1 MLTFAELSTRIY
13 CYLVYA
19 MQPIGALIILSL
31 MLNLCMKLWR
41 KWQDEAIE
49 NYRVQRRFREMRK
62 HKPLIVEEQEEQK

>member
-49 NYRVQRRFREMRK
+49 NYRVQQRFREMRK

>member
-19 MQPIGALIILSL
+19 MQPIGALIILSR

>member
-49 NYRVQRRFREMRK
+49 NYRVQQRFREMRK
-62 HKPLIVEEQEEQK
+62 HKPLIVEEQEERK

>member
-62 HKPLIVEEQEEQK
+62 HKPLIVEEQQEQK

>member
-1 MLTFAELSTRIY
+1 MAFAEISTRIY

-19 MQPIGALIILSL
+19 MQPIGALIILGL

-49 NYRVQRRFREMRK
+49 NYRVQRRIRELKKR
-62 HKPLIVEEQEEQK
+62 KPLIVEEQEKQK

>member
-19 MQPIGALIILSL
+19 MQPISALIILSL

-49 NYRVQRRFREMRK
+49 NYRVQQRFREMRK
-62 HKPLIVEEQEEQK
+62 HKPLIVEEQEKQK

>member
-49 NYRVQRRFREMRK
+49 NYRVQQRFR
-62 HKPLIVEEQEEQK
+62 

>member
-49 NYRVQRRFREMRK
+49 NYLVQQRFREMRK
-62 HKPLIVEEQEEQK
+62 HKPLIVEEQENQK

>member
-41 KWQDEAIE
+41 KWQE
-49 NYRVQRRFREMRK
+49 NYRVQQRFREMRK
-62 HKPLIVEEQEEQK
+62 HKPLIVEEQEKQK

>member
-49 NYRVQRRFREMRK
+49 NYRVQQRFREMRK
-62 HKPLIVEEQEEQK
+62 HKPLIVEEQ

>member
-19 MQPIGALIILSL
+19 MQPIGALIFLSL

-49 NYRVQRRFREMRK
+49 NYRVQQRFREMRK
-62 HKPLIVEEQEEQK
+62 HKPLIVEEQEKQK